1 MNDTTIML
9 MVGFIASL
17 IAIITP
23 IIKLNT
29 NISQLN
35 TTFKMFQEATEK
47 EHISID
53 KRISKHGGQIDELEK
68 TTANH
73 EVRINAVENRDKER

>member
-1 MNDTTIML
+1 MSDTTIML
-9 MVGFIASL
+9 VVGFIASL

-35 TTFKMFQEATEK
+35 TTLKMFQEATEK
-47 EHISID
+47 EHYSID
-53 KRISKHGGQIDELEK
+53 KRISKHGEQIDELEK
-68 TTANH
+68 TTAGH
-73 EVRINAVENRDKER
+73 EIRITAVENREKVK